1 MITEQDKTNLAD
13 LIEREPPS
21 NILQTMLSLAGREST
36 RIGAVNAQ
44 MTSET
49 PLPVQ
54 RQVATA
60 LIAAEKRVAVLR
72 VAVQERSDPLRL
84 PLGIARQNSADF
96 YVAGL
101 RRNAQKWG

>member
-1 MITEQDKTNLAD
+1 VLTEQDKINLAD

-21 NILQTMLSLAGREST
+21 NILQAMLSLASREST
-36 RIGAVNAQ
+36 RIGGVNAQ

-60 LIAAEKRVAVLR
+60 LIAAEKRVAILR
-72 VAVQERSDPLRL
+72 VAVQEATAKELVFGVLHLPAVDP
-84 PLGIARQNSADF
+84 GA
-96 YVAGL
+96 
-101 RRNAQKWG
+101 AQMALL

>member
-1 MITEQDKTNLAD
+1 
-13 LIEREPPS
+13 
-21 NILQTMLSLAGREST
+21 MLSLAGREST

-72 VAVQERSDPLRL
+72 VAVQEATAKELVFGVLLLPAVDP
-84 PLGIARQNSADF
+84 GA
-96 YVAGL
+96 
-101 RRNAQKWG
+101 AQMALL

>member
-1 MITEQDKTNLAD
+1 VLTEQDKINLAD

-21 NILQTMLSLAGREST
+21 NILQAMLSLAGREST
-36 RIGAVNAQ
+36 RIGGVNAQ

-60 LIAAEKRVAVLR
+60 LIAAERRVAVLR
-72 VAVQERSDPLRL
+72 VAVQEATAKELVFGVLHLPAVDP
-84 PLGIARQNSADF
+84 GA
-96 YVAGL
+96 
-101 RRNAQKWG
+101 AQMALL